1 MRPSAPPRRR
11 YRLPAPYATRTPRRA
26 LYLWGL
32 MYVDDPD
39 RKRGRERLEEA
50 AEISLEAG
58 IAIVLGTDSGGD
70 DRAELTP

>member
-1 MRPSAPPRRR
+1 
-11 YRLPAPYATRTPRRA
+11 
-26 LYLWGL
+26 
-32 MYVDDPD
+32 MYIDDPD

-70 DRAELTP
+70 DRAELTL